1 MTLRSG
7 FTGERLRVLPAPLVA
22 AASGSGLTRRL
33 LVTDCGY
40 FPHAAQH
47 LRSRPKGA
55 RQTIVIVCTEG
66 SGWCRLDGELHPVA
80 AGQAVVIP
88 AGAPH
93 SYGSNETSP
102 WSVWWVHVDGEDV
115 DDLVEAT
122 GASTTRPVL
131 PVPSLARAVSLVDE
145 AITAMEKDESPSS
158 LVTASG
164 ATWHLFA
171 LLAGGRHQVGAGRPD
186 PVAIAVAL
194 LQQDLSVKLS
204 VGDLAATVG
213 LSPSHLS
220 ALFRKATGCGP
231 GEYQTRL
238 RMSASRELL
247 DSTDLPVSVIGRH
260 VGYADAYYFARLF
273 RAAHGMTA
281 TQYRSRAKG

>member
-1 MTLRSG
+1 MTLKSG
-7 FTGERLRVLPAPLVA
+7 FTGERLQVLPASIVA
-22 AASGSGLTRRL
+22 DATAAGLTRRL

-55 RQTIVIVCTEG
+55 YQTIVIVCTEG
-66 SGWCRLDGELHPVA
+66 SGWCRLDGELHPIS
-80 AGQAVVIP
+80 AGQALVIP
-88 AGAPH
+88 ARAPH
-93 SYGSNETSP
+93 SYGSDAASP
-102 WSVWWVHVDGEDV
+102 WSVWWLHVDGTDV
-115 DDLVEAT
+115 ADLVEAT
-122 GASTTRPVL
+122 GASTSRPVL
-131 PVPSLARAVSLVDE
+131 RVAHPAKAVALIDE
-145 AITAMEKDESPSS
+145 AITALEKDESPSS
-158 LVTASG
+158 LVTAAG

-171 LLAGGRHQVGAGRPD
+171 LLAGGRHQGGQGRPD
-186 PVAIAVAL
+186 PVAIAIGC

-204 VGDLAATVG
+204 VGQLAAAVG

-238 RMSASRELL
+238 RMSASRDLL
-247 DSTDLPVSVIGRH
+247 DSTDLPVSAIGRH
-260 VGYADAYYFARLF
+260 VGYADAYYFARQF
-273 RAAHGMTA
+273 RAIHGMTA

>member
-1 MTLRSG
+1 MTLKSG

-22 AASGSGLTRRL
+22 EASARGLTRRL

-66 SGWCRLDGELHPVA
+66 SGWCRLDGELHPVS

-102 WSVWWVHVDGEDV
+102 WSVWWHVDGDDV
-115 DDLVEAT
+115 DDLVAAA
-122 GASTTRPVL
+122 GASTARPVL
-131 PVPSLARAVSLVDE
+131 PVPHLARAVSLVDE

-158 LVTASG
+158 LVTAAG

-186 PVAIAVAL
+186 PVALAVAL

-238 RMSASRELL
+238 RMSAGRDLL
-247 DSTDLPVSVIGRH
+247 DSTDLPVSTIARH
-260 VGYADAYYFARLF
+260 VGYADAYYFARQF